1 MARAPGE
8 ITQLIAR
15 IHAGEAAAKD
25 ALFEQAYAELR
36 TIAAGIMRRERAD
49 HTLQPTSLVNEA
61 ALRLLAGNEVQ
72 GLEGRSHFFWAM
84 ARAMRQIL
92 VEHAR
97 KRNAQRRS
105 SGRNRVGLDM
115 TIATIE
121 ERHGIELLALDEA
134 LARLEELSAR
144 QARVVTM
151 RFFAGFTM
159 PKIAEQLEV
168 SLSTVEKDWTFAK
181 AWLHREL
188 LDAAS

>member
-1 MARAPGE
+1 MAGTPGD
-8 ITQLIAR
+8 ITRLIAR
-15 IHAGEAAAKD
+15 IHDGDEAAKD
-25 ALFEQAYAELR
+25 ALFDQAYAELR
-36 TIAAGIMRRERAD
+36 SIAGGIMRGERAD

-72 GLEGRSHFFWAM
+72 GLQGRAHFFWAM

-92 VEHAR
+92 VEHVR
-97 KRNAQRRS
+97 KRKAQRRS
-105 SGRNRVGLDM
+105 GGHNRVGLDM
-115 TIATIE
+115 TITAIE
-121 ERHGIELLALDEA
+121 KKHGVDLLVLDEA
-134 LARLEELSAR
+134 LSRLEQHSAR

-159 PKIAEQLEV
+159 QKIAEQLEV

-188 LDAAS
+188 LEPS